1 MLQSMS
7 LESLKEQ
14 SEKIR
19 SMSSRGSHIHWP
31 LDFKRQV
38 IKARSEGI
46 SGRALSRATGIAY
59 TTLISWKLSAKPK
72 NKKNNFKR
80 IHIEASGPPEHMTLR
95 LPRGSEVTGLVFSDL
110 CELLKRGLI

>member
-1 MLQSMS
+1 MS

-19 SMSSRGSHIHWP
+19 SMSPKGSHIHWP

-46 SGRALSRATGIAY
+46 SGRAFMSSTGQILSRGSFWERLSTNRLGGSLLLLVTEAMRQMGVVAIGPKEITLLLQHLKVKGIFV
-59 TTLISWKLSAKPK
+59 SV
-72 NKKNNFKR
+72 
-80 IHIEASGPPEHMTLR
+80 E
-95 LPRGSEVTGLVFSDL
+95 
-110 CELLKRGLI
+110 